1 MRVFTVQ
8 DTLIA
13 SSSSKPMMRSVVTQ
27 EKEPGWHRKNLRNS
41 LLIPS
46 EPLAAQAVS
55 QSCDTD
61 VIHTFTGN

>member
-27 EKEPGWHRKNLRNS
+27 EKE
-41 LLIPS
+41 
-46 EPLAAQAVS
+46 LAGIETISGTV
-55 QSCDTD
+55 
-61 VIHTFTGN
+61 F